1 MKGIFST
8 LKRGLTKFLEDQG
21 TGWAAA
27 IAYYALVSVFP
38 LIIGVVVIAT
48 LIIQDDNTRK
58 DITKSLI
65 EAFPKADQA
74 GVNIN
79 EIINNFIDTLS
90 KAAPVLAVVS
100 VIGTLWSGSGV
111 LDGIMTAVNVAW
123 DVKRDRRSFFKKAVI
138 RFGMLIGLGILFI
151 ISTGMGFAIQIIRG
165 LDIGILGIS
174 TNSFSLLWDTII
186 FIVLYLLNVAIFMV
200 IYRLAPDRT
209 LEKRIRWKP
218 ILLGAVIA
226 AFLFEISKLLLT
238 FFLTGF
244 GGAQSYQRTYGAIA
258 GVIIFL
264 FYVYVSACILL
275 IGAEIA
281 AVATRKA
288 EVEAGELREPE
299 IKKTNSN
306 ILTPVTV
313 EIAKPKETKSGLL
326 PAFFSLAIVGLFIV
340 AGRKRSNRK

>member
-1 MKGIFST
+1 MKEFFSI
-8 LKRGLTKFLEDQG
+8 LKRGLTKFLEDQCPS
-21 TGWAAA
+21 WAAA

-38 LIIGVVVIAT
+38 LIIGAVVIAT
-48 LIIQDDNTRK
+48 LIIQDDNARK

-65 EAFPKADQA
+65 DAFPKAEQA

-79 EIINNFIDTLS
+79 EITNNFIDTLS
-90 KAAPVLAVVS
+90 KAAPVLAIVS
-100 VIGTLWSGSGV
+100 VVGTLWSGSGV
-111 LDGIMTAVNVAW
+111 IDGIMTAINVAW
-123 DVKRDRRSFFKKAVI
+123 DVKKDRRSFFKKTGL
-138 RFGMLIGLGILFI
+138 RFAMLIGLGILFI
-151 ISTGMGFAIQIIRG
+151 FSTGIGFAIQIIRG
-165 LDIGILGIS
+165 LDIGILGI
-174 TNSFSLLWDTII
+174 TPNSFSFIWDTII
-186 FIVLYLLNVAIFMV
+186 FVVPYLINVAIFMV

-209 LEKRIRWKP
+209 FEKRTRWKP
-218 ILLGAVIA
+218 VLLGAVVA
-226 AFLFEISKLLLT
+226 AFLFEFSKLLLS

-288 EVEAGELREPE
+288 EIEAGEMREQD
-299 IKKTNSN
+299 IAKTRSD
-306 ILTPVTV
+306 ILTPVTEGIV
-313 EIAKPKETKSGLL
+313 KPKNNKSGLL
-326 PAFFSLAIVGLFIV
+326 PASFSLAIVGLFVI